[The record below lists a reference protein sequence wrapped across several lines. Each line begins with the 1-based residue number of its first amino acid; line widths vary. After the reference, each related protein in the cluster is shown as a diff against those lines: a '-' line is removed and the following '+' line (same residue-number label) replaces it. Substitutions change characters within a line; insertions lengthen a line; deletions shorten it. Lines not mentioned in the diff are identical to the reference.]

1 MNGKQADEILT
12 SMVAF
17 IKQHGIEEVDRI
29 KKAAGDEFTIQKNQ
43 YVDEEKKKIS
53 EDFKNKL
60 ANEEVR
66 LKIEKSKQQN
76 TARIDRMRKVNE
88 YVETLRTNM
97 KKQVRE
103 KLANDPDA
111 YKTLMKDLLI
121 QGLIKLMEGQI
132 FIRCREADVSIIES
146 IQDEAIEEYRKL
158 VVQ

>member
-17 IKQHGIEEVDRI
+17 IKQHGIEEVQRI
-29 KKAAGDEFTIQKNQ
+29 EKAAGDEFTIQKNQ

-103 KLANDPDA
+103 KLANDPAA
-111 YKTLMKDLLI
+111 YKTLLKDLLI
-121 QGLIKLMEGQI
+121 QVSFLNNL
-132 FIRCREADVSIIES
+132 FILCGFFCLGFD
-146 IQDEAIEEYRKL
+146 
-158 VVQ
+158 

>member
-17 IKQHGIEEVDRI
+17 IKQHGIEEVQRI
-29 KKAAGDEFTIQKNQ
+29 EKAAGDEFTIQKNQ

-103 KLANDPDA
+103 KLANDPAA
-111 YKTLMKDLLI
+111 YKTLLKDLLI

-146 IQDEAIEEYRKL
+146 IQAEAIEEYRKL